1 LKEPSELEDATVTW
15 AEAVLEVSASL
26 VAVTVTVLG
35 LGMVRGA
42 V

>member
-1 LKEPSELEDATVTW
+1 MVTA
-15 AEAVLEVSASL
+15 AEADFAVSASL
-26 VAVTVTVLG
+26 VAVTVTVFE